1 MLKRIIEELKHH
13 APFTAFGAVSG
24 ILLMASFQKI
34 PENISYDIFYTLH
47 PIHVLLSALVTSS
60 MYEIHRCKGTGSKC
74 NIWVLILI
82 GYVGSIGI
90 ATLSDS
96 IIPYIG
102 ETLLKMPNR
111 HMHIGFIEE
120 WWLINPMAFIGIGIA
135 TLSDSLIPYISEI
148 LLDMP
153 NRHAHIGFID
163 KWWLIN
169 PLAVIGVGIAYYW
182 PETKFPHAGHVLLST
197 WASLFH
203 ITMAIGGK
211 ITPFSYVAIFFFLF
225 IAVWIPCC
233 ISDIVFPLLFVKN
246 NSKNLNHT
254 H

>member
-135 TLSDSLIPYISEI
+135 YFIP
-148 LLDMP
+148 
-153 NRHAHIGFID
+153 
-163 KWWLIN
+163 K
-169 PLAVIGVGIAYYW
+169 
-182 PETKFPHAGHVLLST
+182 TKFPHAGHVLLST